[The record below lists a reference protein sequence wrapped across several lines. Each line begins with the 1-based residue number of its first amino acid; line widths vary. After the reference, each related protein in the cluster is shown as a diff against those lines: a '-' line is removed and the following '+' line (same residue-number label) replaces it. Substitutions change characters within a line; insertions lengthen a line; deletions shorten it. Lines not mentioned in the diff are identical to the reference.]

1 MDESGLR
8 VLQASS
14 PDEVALVEASEQ
26 LGIFLDKRDQR
37 GISLTLRPTGQ
48 RMVFDILFNFPFSS
62 DRKRMG
68 IILTERQTGKSFF
81 LVKGADFIMKD
92 LVQQFK
98 RGFVID
104 ECDNR
109 AMDGLRTLVFAMRSM
124 SDEVL

>member
-37 GISLTLRPTGQ
+37 RISLTLRPTGQ
-48 RMVFDILFNFPFSS
+48 RMDFDILFNFPFSS

-68 IILTERQTGKSFF
+68 IIVTERQSGKSFF

-104 ECDNR
+104 ECDNL